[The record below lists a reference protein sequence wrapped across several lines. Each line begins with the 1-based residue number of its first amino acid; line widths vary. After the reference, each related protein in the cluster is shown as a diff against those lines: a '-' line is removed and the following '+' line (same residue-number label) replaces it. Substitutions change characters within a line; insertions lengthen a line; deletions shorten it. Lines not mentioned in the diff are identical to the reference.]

1 MWRLNAVRHKAGR
14 KGSDL
19 EEFKFKRRAHE
30 KELRRARKDNQLV
43 SKRLLLNDDE
53 EEDGTMD
60 TLANSSQQPSR
71 EAHQLALRKA
81 LRSPS
86 AHLILIKQPN
96 SIAILVT
103 NLCGPNPQCRLEA
116 ARCLHELSHSPH
128 SEVDSL
134 RLRQATP
141 YLITFLSGQS
151 PKFTELCLYTLG
163 NMCPDSENVG
173 DMLLAQGI
181 IPALNSCIQIHRTN
195 LAVVEAVGFTLS
207 QLISANYA
215 TGRIIPAVL
224 GSGLIPHLLSVLTP
238 DPQFGLGP
246 VIECAWCLHY
256 LACSNVD
263 NGALVAQGT
272 LLHCTSLLVTLGGA
286 VAKGS
291 IEEGMELLIWPL
303 LRCVGN
309 LLLSGPLG
317 ALQPQ
322 LNDSRLL
329 AALCAFPQAF
339 LQTHPALA
347 RESVWV
353 LNNLTDS
360 SVFCSAL
367 FYLNL
372 VPALIQLLPFSH
384 GINIMVLRV
393 LGNIAHQGREYC
405 LHLAQAGL
413 LPALCATLKMAD
425 PEVVTFSLEVLG
437 QLMASDPQLAEEFV
451 RQSGLP
457 VLEAIQYSNQ
467 ETIRLRATHL
477 LEHHLPPH
485 CTVRTLPSRRPG
497 VCTWVY
503 IYTECRKH

>member
-14 KGSDL
+14 QGSDL
-19 EEFKFKRRAHE
+19 EEFKFKRREHE
-30 KELRRARKDNQLV
+30 KELRRARKDSQLV

-60 TLANSSQQPSR
+60 TLASDQVLVWAFHFSSLSFPYV
-71 EAHQLALRKA
+71 LR
-81 LRSPS
+81 
-86 AHLILIKQPN
+86 QPN

-163 NMCPDSENVG
+163 NMCPDSENVR

-181 IPALNSCIQIHRTN
+181 IPALNNCIQIHRTN

-207 QLISANYA
+207 QLISANYV
-215 TGRIIPAVL
+215 TGTIIPAVL
-224 GSGLIPHLLSVLTP
+224 ASGLIPRLLSVLTP
-238 DPQFGLGP
+238 DSQFGLGP

-272 LLHCTSLLVTLGGA
+272 LLHCTSLLVTLGVA

-291 IEEGMELLIWPL
+291 IEEGIELLIWPL

-347 RESVWV
+347 RESIWV

-425 PEVVTFSLEVLG
+425 TEVVTFSLEVLG

-457 VLEAIQYSNQ
+457 MLEAIQYSNQ

-485 CTVRTLPSRRPG
+485 CTVRTLP
-497 VCTWVY
+497 
-503 IYTECRKH
+503 

>member
-14 KGSDL
+14 QGSDL

-30 KELRRARKDNQLV
+30 KELRRARKDSKLV
-43 SKRLLLNDDE
+43 SKILLLNDDE
-53 EEDGTMD
+53 NEEDGTMD
-60 TLANSSQQPSR
+60 TLASDQVLELFKMVCQGR
-71 EAHQLALRKA
+71 DLVKKEADLRALRKA

-86 AHLILIKQPN
+86 AHLVLIRQQS

-103 NLCGPNPQCRLEA
+103 NLRGPSPQCRLEA
-116 ARCLHELSHSPH
+116 VRCLHELSQSPH
-128 SEVDSL
+128 SEVDSW

-141 YLITFLSGQS
+141 YLITFISGQS

-163 NMCPDSENVG
+163 NMCPDSENVRNI
-173 DMLLAQGI
+173 LLAQGI

-207 QLISANYA
+207 QLISANYV
-215 TGRIIPAVL
+215 TGRIIP
-224 GSGLIPHLLSVLTP
+224 
-238 DPQFGLGP
+238 
-246 VIECAWCLHY
+246 
-256 LACSNVD
+256 NVD

-272 LLHCTSLLVTLGGA
+272 LLRCTSLLVTLGGA

-353 LNNLTDS
+353 LNNLTSAAADS

-372 VPALIQLLPFSH
+372 VPVLIQLLPFSH

-437 QLMASDPQLAEEFV
+437 QLVASDPQLAEEFV

-467 ETIRLRATHL
+467 ETIRLRAKHL

-485 CTVRTLPSRRPG
+485 CTVDTSASP
-497 VCTWVY
+497 
-503 IYTECRKH
+503 

>member
-14 KGSDL
+14 QGSDL
-19 EEFKFKRRAHE
+19 EEFKFKRREHE
-30 KELRRARKDNQLV
+30 KELRRARKDSQLV
-43 SKRLLLNDDE
+43 SKRLLLNDDDE

-60 TLANSSQQPSR
+60 TLASDQVVELFNMVR
-71 EAHQLALRKA
+71 HGRDLVKKEADLRALRKA

-163 NMCPDSENVG
+163 NMCPDSENVR

-181 IPALNSCIQIHRTN
+181 IPALNKCIQIHRTN

-207 QLISANYA
+207 QLISANYV
-215 TGRIIPAVL
+215 TGRIIRAVL
-224 GSGLIPHLLSVLTP
+224 ASGLIPHLLSVLTP
-238 DPQFGLGP
+238 DSQFGLGP

-272 LLHCTSLLVTLGGA
+272 LLHCTSLLVTLGVA

-291 IEEGMELLIWPL
+291 IEEGIELLIWPL

-353 LNNLTDS
+353 LNNLTAAADS

-425 PEVVTFSLEVLG
+425 TEVVTFSLEVLG

-485 CTVRTLPSRRPG
+485 CTVDTSASQ
-497 VCTWVY
+497 
-503 IYTECRKH
+503 

>member
-1 MWRLNAVRHKAGR
+1 MWRLNVVRHKAGR
-14 KGSDL
+14 HGSDL

-30 KELRRARKDNQLV
+30 KELRRARKDRQLV

-60 TLANSSQQPSR
+60 TLANDQVVELFKMVHHGR
-71 EAHQLALRKA
+71 DLVKKEADLRALRKA

-86 AHLILIKQPN
+86 AHLIFIKQQS

-103 NLCGPNPQCRLEA
+103 NLSGPNPQCRLEA

-128 SEVDSL
+128 HEVDSW

-163 NMCPDSENVG
+163 NMCPDSENVR

-181 IPALNSCIQIHRTN
+181 IPALTSCIQIHRTN

-207 QLISANYA
+207 QLISANHV

-224 GSGLIPHLLSVLTP
+224 ASGLIPHLLSVLTP
-238 DPQFGLGP
+238 DSQFGLGP
-246 VIECAWCLHY
+246 AID
-256 LACSNVD
+256 NVD

-272 LLHCTSLLVTLGGA
+272 LLQCTSLLVTLGGA

-291 IEEGMELLIWPL
+291 TEEGMELLIWPL

-329 AALCAFPQAF
+329 AALCAFSQAF

-347 RESVWV
+347 RESIWV
-353 LNNLTDS
+353 LNNLTAAADS

-372 VPALIQLLPFSH
+372 VPTLIQLLPFSH

-393 LGNIAHQGREYC
+393 LANIAHQGREYC

-425 PEVVTFSLEVLG
+425 SEVVTFSLEVLG
-437 QLMASDPQLAEEFV
+437 QLVASDPQLAEEFV

-485 CTVRTLPSRRPG
+485 CTVDTSASP
-497 VCTWVY
+497 
-503 IYTECRKH
+503 

>member
-14 KGSDL
+14 QGSDL
-19 EEFKFKRRAHE
+19 EEFKFKRREHE
-30 KELRRARKDNQLV
+30 KELRRARKDSQLV

-60 TLANSSQQPSR
+60 TLASDRVVELFNIVR
-71 EAHQLALRKA
+71 HGRDLVKKEADLRALRKA

-163 NMCPDSENVG
+163 NMCPDSENVR

-181 IPALNSCIQIHRTN
+181 IPALNNCIQIHRTN

-207 QLISANYA
+207 QLISANYV
-215 TGRIIPAVL
+215 TGTIIP
-224 GSGLIPHLLSVLTP
+224 
-238 DPQFGLGP
+238 
-246 VIECAWCLHY
+246 
-256 LACSNVD
+256 NVD

-272 LLHCTSLLVTLGGA
+272 LLHCTSLLVTLGVA

-291 IEEGMELLIWPL
+291 IEEGIELLIWPL

-347 RESVWV
+347 RESIWV
-353 LNNLTDS
+353 LNNLTAAADS

-425 PEVVTFSLEVLG
+425 TEVVTFSLEVLG

-485 CTVRTLPSRRPG
+485 CTVDTSASQ
-497 VCTWVY
+497 
-503 IYTECRKH
+503 

>member
-14 KGSDL
+14 QGSDL
-19 EEFKFKRRAHE
+19 EEFKFKRREHE
-30 KELRRARKDNQLV
+30 KELRRARKDSQLV

-60 TLANSSQQPSR
+60 TLASDQVLGPCITTTVRDDDSSQQPSR
-71 EAHQLALRKA
+71 EAHQL
-81 LRSPS
+81 
-86 AHLILIKQPN
+86 LIEQPN

-163 NMCPDSENVG
+163 NMCPDSENVR

-181 IPALNSCIQIHRTN
+181 IPALNNCIQIHRTN

-207 QLISANYA
+207 QLISANYV
-215 TGRIIPAVL
+215 TERIIPAVL
-224 GSGLIPHLLSVLTP
+224 ASGLIPRLLSVLTP
-238 DPQFGLGP
+238 DSQFGLGP

-272 LLHCTSLLVTLGGA
+272 LLHCTSLLVTLGVA

-291 IEEGMELLIWPL
+291 IEEGIELLIWPL

-425 PEVVTFSLEVLG
+425 TEVVTFSLEVLG

-451 RQSGLP
+451 KQSGLP

-477 LEHHLPPH
+477 LEHHLLPH
-485 CTVRTLPSRRPG
+485 CPVRTMP
-497 VCTWVY
+497 
-503 IYTECRKH
+503 

>member
-1 MWRLNAVRHKAGR
+1 MGSNNAARKAICVQ
-14 KGSDL
+14 
-19 EEFKFKRRAHE
+19 
-30 KELRRARKDNQLV
+30 LRRARKDSKLV
-43 SKRLLLNDDE
+43 SKILLLNDDE
-53 EEDGTMD
+53 NEEDGTMD
-60 TLANSSQQPSR
+60 TLASDQVLELFKMVCQGR
-71 EAHQLALRKA
+71 DLVKKEADLRALRKA

-86 AHLILIKQPN
+86 AHLVLIRQQS

-103 NLCGPNPQCRLEA
+103 NLRGPSPQCRLEA
-116 ARCLHELSHSPH
+116 VRCLHELSQSPH
-128 SEVDSL
+128 SEVDSW

-141 YLITFLSGQS
+141 YLITFISGQS

-163 NMCPDSENVG
+163 NMCPDSENVRNI
-173 DMLLAQGI
+173 LLAQGI

-207 QLISANYA
+207 QLISANYV

-224 GSGLIPHLLSVLTP
+224 ASGLIPHLLSVLTP
-238 DPQFGLGP
+238 VLTPDSQFGLGP

-272 LLHCTSLLVTLGGA
+272 LLRCTSLLVTLGGA

-353 LNNLTDS
+353 LNNLTSAAADS

-372 VPALIQLLPFSH
+372 VPVLIQLLPFSH

-437 QLMASDPQLAEEFV
+437 QLVASDPQLAEEFV

-467 ETIRLRATHL
+467 ETIRLRAKHL

-485 CTVRTLPSRRPG
+485 CTVDTSASP
-497 VCTWVY
+497 
-503 IYTECRKH
+503 